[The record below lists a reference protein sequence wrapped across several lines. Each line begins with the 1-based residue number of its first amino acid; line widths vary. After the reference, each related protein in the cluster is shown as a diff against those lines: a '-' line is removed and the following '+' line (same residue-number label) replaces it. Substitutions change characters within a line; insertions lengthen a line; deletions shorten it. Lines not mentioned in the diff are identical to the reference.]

1 MKQIVTNLALAAAVS
16 CAACASGNVI
26 DPYLTGWQS
35 QRDGYTATFV
45 HQNFA
50 FQRDA
55 KVERSRVDTSGALD
69 WAAYAQPTLAAAIRS
84 RAIFINRGRA
94 RVLDRFLAQMRAD
107 PGAEAVT
114 QWFAAE
120 AIKLHEQAEQT
131 GERAR
136 VNLSAFA
143 APIRVSEAWSEAITS
158 LAADQGSVRGGAA
171 ALDHLR
177 QTAALYYRDVG
188 YEKDTLGFVSP
199 GKTAEATEYDSGLV
213 QQVEPQGGWPA
224 LREALMAPRRCERTG
239 GGVSCVAMAFAAS
252 ETGSKVDSDVLA
264 PDLGSGK
271 RPPAAG
277 AIDEPILPGNG
288 MNGIPTTAPSTIDDS
303 NQRYGW

>member
-1 MKQIVTNLALAAAVS
+1 MKRIVTSLALAAAVS

-26 DPYLTGWQS
+26 DDYLAGWQS

-45 HQNFA
+45 HRNFA

-55 KVERSRVDTSGALD
+55 KVERSRVAESGALD
-69 WAAYAQPTLAAAIRS
+69 WAAYAEPTLAAAIRS
-84 RAIFINRGRA
+84 RAIFIDRGRA

-120 AIKLHEQAEQT
+120 ETKLREQAEQT

-136 VNLSAFA
+136 GILSAFA
-143 APIRVSEAWSEAITS
+143 GPIRVSDAWSEAITS
-158 LAADQGSVRGGAA
+158 LAADQGSVRGGAL
-171 ALDHLR
+171 ALDDLR

-188 YEKDTLGFVSP
+188 YEKDTLGFVTP
-199 GKTAEATEYDSGLV
+199 GKTSDAREHDSGLV
-213 QQVEPQGGWPA
+213 QQVEPQGGWPE
-224 LREALMAPRRCERTG
+224 LREALIAPRRCERTG
-239 GGVSCVAMAFAAS
+239 GGVSCVHMAIATS

-264 PDLGSGK
+264 PDSGSAK
-271 RPPAAG
+271 VPPAAG

-288 MNGIPTTAPSTIDDS
+288 MNRIPTTAPPTIDDS